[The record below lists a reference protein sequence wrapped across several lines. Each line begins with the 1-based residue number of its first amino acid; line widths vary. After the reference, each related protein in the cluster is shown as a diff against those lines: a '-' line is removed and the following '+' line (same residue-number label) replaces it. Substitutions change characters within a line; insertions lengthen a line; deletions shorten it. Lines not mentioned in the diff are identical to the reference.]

1 MKEEVIK
8 MNNYNESEN
17 KEIRLRGWVSIVCM
31 VISAIIA
38 LMFFI
43 KAVGNDSLPEV
54 IVSSLI
60 VGFVVGGIFPGI
72 THISAIFNK
81 ISRLLAFPFVGWAIW
96 LWLIIGIPFLGGW
109 VFMLVDFVKFLML
122 RKEEK

>member
-1 MKEEVIK
+1 

-43 KAVGNDSLPEV
+43 KAL
-54 IVSSLI
+54 
-60 VGFVVGGIFPGI
+60 
-72 THISAIFNK
+72 SADTPYTPAR
-81 ISRLLAFPFVGWAIW
+81 S
-96 LWLIIGIPFLGGW
+96 
-109 VFMLVDFVKFLML
+109 
-122 RKEEK
+122 

>member
-1 MKEEVIK
+1 

-17 KEIRLRGWVSIVCM
+17 KEIQLRGWVSIVCM

-109 VFMLVDFVKFLML
+109 LFMLVDLIKFLML

>member
-1 MKEEVIK
+1 MKNPLPCLEALFGFKAPKTIGAIRTIK
-8 MNNYNESEN
+8 NNRKIANEFPFLN
-17 KEIRLRGWVSIVCM
+17 NPIKE
-31 VISAIIA
+31 AI
-38 LMFFI
+38 
-43 KAVGNDSLPEV
+43 G

-72 THISAIFNK
+72 THISAIFNR

-109 VFMLVDFVKFLML
+109 LFMLVDLIKFLML